1 MVFFT
6 SNVEKKVDYR
16 LAFIKTEK
24 NVIPEYHSFNYSNL
38 QNNISNLFNME
49 NPSFEFGMIGLG
61 VMGRNLL
68 LNMADHGFATIGFD
82 KDVAKCRLLESSA
95 SPDTIIKGATTLSE
109 MVQQLKKPRKLMM
122 LVPAGPIVDSVINDL
137 LPLLETG
144 DIIIDGGNSYYKDT
158 LRRINFLQD
167 KNLHFIGMGV
177 SGGEE
182 GARKGPS
189 IMPGG
194 DLEAWQ
200 SLKPILEAISA
211 KVPAADGK
219 KEEPCVA
226 YMGKAAAGHY
236 VKMVHN
242 GIEYAI
248 MQLISEVY
256 SILKNVVGLNNDE
269 LHTVFKKWNEGE
281 MQSFLIEITK
291 DIFLQKDDLTNNSL
305 VDMILDK
312 AGSKGTGK
320 WTSQEAMDLPIPLP
334 TIDMA
339 VAMRDMSV
347 YKEDRTI
354 AAALY
359 KQKIK
364 PFTGDKEKLI
374 QQLHDAL
381 YCATILSYAQG
392 LSMLHKASASLQM
405 EIPMQDVVRI
415 WRGGCIIRSSLLEMF
430 TTAFKKDKNLSNMLL
445 NKKVATIIKK
455 KQSALRRVVQISGN
469 AKVPVAGLMSALS
482 YFDSF
487 TTEKMPTN
495 LIQAQRD
502 YFGAHTYQR
511 IDKEG
516 SFHTNWNG

>member
-1 MVFFT
+1 M
-6 SNVEKKVDYR
+6 N
-16 LAFIKTEK
+16 
-24 NVIPEYHSFNYSNL
+24 
-38 QNNISNLFNME
+38 

-68 LNMADHGFATIGFD
+68 LNMADNGFATIGFD
-82 KDVAKCRLLESSA
+82 KDAAKCTLLESSA
-95 SPDTIIKGATTLSE
+95 SPDTTVKGAATLSE

-144 DIIIDGGNSYYKDT
+144 DIIIDGGNSFYKDT
-158 LRRINFLQD
+158 LRRITSL
-167 KNLHFIGMGV
+167 KEKKLHFIGMGV

-194 DLEAWQ
+194 DWEAWQ
-200 SLKPILEAISA
+200 NLKPVLEAIAA
-211 KVPAADGK
+211 KVPSADEK
-219 KEEPCVA
+219 KADEPCVA
-226 YMGKAAAGHY
+226 YMGKGAAGHY

-256 SILKNVVGLNNDE
+256 SILKNVVGLNNNE

-347 YKEDRTI
+347 YKEERTA

-359 KQKIK
+359 KPNIK
-364 PFTGDKEKLI
+364 AFTGDKEKLM

-392 LSMLHKASASLQM
+392 LAMLHKASASLEM
-405 EIPMQDVVRI
+405 EIPLQDVVRI
-415 WRGGCIIRSSLLEMF
+415 WRGGCIIRSTSLEIF
-430 TTAFKKDKNLSNMLL
+430 TTAFKRDKNLSNILL
-445 NKKVATIIKK
+445 NKKVAAIIKK
-455 KQSALRRVVQISGN
+455 KQTALRKIVQISAN

-482 YFDSF
+482 YLDAF

-511 IDKEG
+511 TDKEG
-516 SFHTNWNG
+516 SFHTDWNG